1 MGAFT
6 NLPNILCDLECFL
19 QEKGYFQPQ
28 FIRQY
33 PPLFVSCR
41 NTILV
46 FGQNPLQ
53 LRQIQSCIF
62 EFLLIRRVHIL
73 SYTVP
78 AYVYDGFTLLSDFF
92 YPSSNRGFNT
102 KVSTA
107 AVYIHKRVLKV
118 IVKSSL
124 IIPPSTLIQK
134 LNKQVRQ
141 DYYLMFSYFNRIDL
155 FQSKS

>member
-1 MGAFT
+1 
-6 NLPNILCDLECFL
+6 
-19 QEKGYFQPQ
+19 
-28 FIRQY
+28 
-33 PPLFVSCR
+33 
-41 NTILV
+41 
-46 FGQNPLQ
+46 
-53 LRQIQSCIF
+53 
-62 EFLLIRRVHIL
+62 L